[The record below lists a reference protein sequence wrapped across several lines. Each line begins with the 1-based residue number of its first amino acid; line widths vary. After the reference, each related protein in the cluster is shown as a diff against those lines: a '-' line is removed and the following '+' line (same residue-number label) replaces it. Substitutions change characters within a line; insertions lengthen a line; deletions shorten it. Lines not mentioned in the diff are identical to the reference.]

1 MTINYGEIK
10 VPTSWDEVSV
20 KQYIDI
26 SRLNKEDKSPELID
40 MMPILINKDKD
51 YVMSLPLEFL
61 DKILEKLTFIT
72 KEPDVKP
79 SNEIKIGKDTYVI
92 NYQEKLKVGEYL
104 AADAAIKED
113 DKNIAKLL
121 AILCRKKDELF
132 DTDFTTNL
140 LNDRIKM
147 YEEQPITKVLPLFFF
162 YAGTLQSLTESF
174 YLVFKYK
181 GKHKPHSREYREFG
195 ERWGN
200 FKTYFQICD
209 EDPEK
214 IRKNYQQN
222 LEEYLTLLSYL
233 IDKAEVDDAEME
245 WQNNRK
251 KLKNR

>member
-162 YAGTLQSLTESF
+162 MLALYSLLQSPSILCLNTKENISHIRENIES
-174 YLVFKYK
+174 LAKDGEISKHTFK
-181 GKHKPHSREYREFG
+181 SVM
-195 ERWGN
+195 
-200 FKTYFQICD
+200 KTLKKS
-209 EDPEK
+209 EK
-214 IRKNYQQN
+214 TINK
-222 LEEYLTLLSYL
+222 
-233 IDKAEVDDAEME
+233 I
-245 WQNNRK
+245 
-251 KLKNR
+251 LKNT